1 MKRIFP
7 KKYQFVHEYSFFLH
21 DILVSIIKEGEP
33 SKLFEVKRTFK
44 DDAEANNWNS
54 QKLKGKEFWFW
65 LRENGYEDILR
76 EYSQKQVF
84 IATLSD
90 FCHYIY
96 TSLKSSE
103 KGKLSV
109 AYELIRK
116 PLKENLLFLEWLL
129 ADPEEFSDNFNE
141 GKVLDLAVSKI
152 SKEKKIKIIS
162 DALKNSKY
170 PSWISAEFIYE
181 LRYSKKVDF
190 GFEKLW
196 NRATHL
202 ITNFEDFKTENE
214 NLNFVFSDDDA
225 KESLW
230 TQYYKILPF
239 LLFHTVQV
247 TLGYISKIGELPIL
261 DDFLLE
267 ARKMIGFTLVL
278 NKDSKSDVI
287 LKAAKEMLK
296 EFDLHCPLCKQKVK
310 LNKYNLINFYK
321 DSLLECRICHT
332 VFQLNYNRTV

>member
-7 KKYQFVHEYSFFLH
+7 KKYEFAHEYSFFLH
-21 DILVSIIKEGEP
+21 DILVSIIKDGEG
-33 SKLFEVKRTFK
+33 SKLFEVRHKFK
-44 DDAEANNWNS
+44 DKTEAKNWNS
-54 QKLKGKEFWFW
+54 QKLNGEEFWFW
-65 LRENGYEDILR
+65 LKSNGYENIIR

-129 ADPEEFSDNFNE
+129 ADPEEFSDNFNK
-141 GKVLDLAVSKI
+141 GKVLDIAIAKI

-162 DALKNSKY
+162 DALNNSKY
-170 PSWISAEFIYE
+170 PSWINAQFIYD
-181 LRYSKKVDF
+181 LRYSKNVDY

-196 NRATHL
+196 NKATHL
-202 ITNFEDFKTENE
+202 ITNFEEFKTEDE
-214 NLNFVFSDDDA
+214 NLNFVFSDNNA
-225 KESLW
+225 KETLW
-230 TQYYKILPF
+230 AQYYKILPL
-239 LLFHTVQV
+239 LLFHTVQI

-261 DDFLLE
+261 DDFFLE
-267 ARKMIGFTLVL
+267 TRKMIGFTLVL
-278 NKDSKSDVI
+278 SKDSKNDVI
-287 LKAAKEMLK
+287 LKAARDTLK
-296 EFDLHCPLCKQKVK
+296 GFDLQCPLCKQKVK
-310 LNKYNLINFYK
+310 LNKTNLINFYK
-321 DSLLECRICHT
+321 DSLLECTICHT
-332 VFQLNYNRTV
+332 AFQLNYNRTV